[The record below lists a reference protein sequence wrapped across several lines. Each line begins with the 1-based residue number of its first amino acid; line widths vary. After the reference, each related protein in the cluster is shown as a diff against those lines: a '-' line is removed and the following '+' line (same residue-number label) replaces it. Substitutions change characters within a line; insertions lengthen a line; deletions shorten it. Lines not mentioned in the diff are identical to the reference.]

1 MSTTPMHAR
10 HLSFLLSIEEKEE
23 EEGALGRRRPVVAGY
38 LVL

>member
-23 EEGALGRRRPVVAGY
+23 EGALGRRRPVVAGY